1 MEIKYTNFEIDP
13 KIYGVGEI
21 IGLYDP
27 ENNFIYENFYD
38 ERSVSYNPLVPV
50 GLFLRFGKGIKDK
63 KVIFDMLSEFEISKE
78 LQKRPLGK
86 LSTSELIKVLIIKV
100 ALSPAKTIILD
111 SIDTYLNSRDL
122 NTVIKTLKNHLIEI
136 QKSVIFTSNDIDNL
150 LAVATQYVIIKDG
163 KIAYNGKDFSKVGVE
178 TDISIFTKLANAKG
192 AKLKNYKDESDLL
205 KAIYRSIK

>member
-13 KIYGVGEI
+13 KIYGTGEI

-27 ENNFIYENFYD
+27 DNNFIYENFYD
-38 ERSVSYNPLVPV
+38 ERSISYNPLIPV

-78 LQKRPLGK
+78 LQKKPLGK

-111 SIDTYLNSRDL
+111 SIDSYLNNRDL
-122 NTVIKTLKNHLIEI
+122 NTVIKTLKNHLVEI
-136 QKSVIFTSNDIDNL
+136 QKSVIFTSNNIDNIL
-150 LAVATQYVIIKDG
+150 TVATRYVIIKDG

-178 TDISIFTKLANAKG
+178 SDIARFTKLANARG
-192 AKLKNYKDESDLL
+192 AKLKDYKDESDLL